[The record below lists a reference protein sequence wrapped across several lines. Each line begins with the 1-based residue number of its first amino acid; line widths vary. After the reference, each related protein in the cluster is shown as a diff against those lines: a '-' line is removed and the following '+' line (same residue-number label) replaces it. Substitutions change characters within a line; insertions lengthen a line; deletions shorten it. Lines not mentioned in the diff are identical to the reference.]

1 MFKKLKKSMATMNEE
16 IENLSEEI
24 GVIERNQKE
33 ILELKVQ

>member
-1 MFKKLKKSMATMNEE
+1 MATMNEE
-16 IENLSEEI
+16 IENLNEEI